1 MKIKTHLISGAGNTF
16 HISYDHGQGVLP
28 VELTP
33 YEMKEIAK
41 IVCGKNTTDGFIFL
55 SKKFSKELDNEYKWF
70 FYNNDGSDAEMCGNA
85 TRCVGFYIKNILKS
99 PLEKWI
105 LSTTAG
111 SIEIEF
117 VEIEKFKITMTSI
130 LEFESGLGFYCD
142 TGVPHLVIEK
152 EQIAIDENLK
162 SEARKLREHPEF
174 YPRGTNVT
182 YVTLGRDKTK
192 VKAVSYERG
201 VEDFTAACGTGAMAA
216 AFYNLT
222 KRAVKQT
229 QVEMPGGTLM
239 MDLTDL
245 KRPKM
250 TGPAI
255 LLGSHEYEISV

>member
-16 HISYDHGQGVLP
+16 HIAYGEEQKFLLASW
-28 VELTP
+28 TP
-33 YEMKEIAK
+33 SKMKEITINACK
-41 IVCGKNTTDGFIFL
+41 KNLADGFIFL
-55 SKKFSKELDNEYKWF
+55 SKTSSKDTNNEYKWF

-99 PLEKWI
+99 PLKNWN
-105 LSTTAG
+105 LLTAAG

-117 VEIEKFKITMTSI
+117 VEKEKYKITMTSI
-130 LEFESGLGFYCD
+130 QELKSKLGFYCD

-152 EQIAIDENLK
+152 TKIIADENIK
-162 SEARKLREHPEF
+162 FDARKLREHPDF

-182 YVTLGRDKTK
+182 YVTLGNDKTK

-216 AFYNLT
+216 AFFNLT
-222 KRAVKQT
+222 KRAVEQT

-239 MDLTDL
+239 MNLTDL
-245 KRPKM
+245 KKPTM
-250 TGPAI
+250 TGPAV
-255 LLGSHEYEISV
+255 LLGSYEYEIST